1 MSMLAWILGFTFVSG
16 VLSAL
21 AASSFLALSEAR
33 RAAVLPHVIG
43 FATGT
48 LLAAALT
55 SLLPSA
61 LDIVGPGRGDVIGVT
76 LLGGILL
83 FFVLEKLVLWRHCH
97 QDHWETHT
105 APVHHHDHGKASG
118 AMILVGDS
126 VHNFA
131 DGAVIAAAFMTDTKL
146 GIVTGIAV
154 FAHEIPQEVGD
165 LAVLLHS
172 GMSRARA
179 LVLNLLVS
187 LTSFVGALLAYY
199 GFDTAQNLLPYA
211 LTIAAASFI
220 YIAVADLIPGLH
232 RRVDLKAS
240 AQQLAVI
247 VAGAGV
253 VMALHAGAGLG

>member
-1 MSMLAWILGFTFVSG
+1 MSVLGWILGFTFMSG

-21 AASSFLALSEAR
+21 AASSFLALSDRR
-33 RAAVLPHVIG
+33 RASVLPHLIG

-61 LDIVGPGRGDVIGVT
+61 LEVAGPGRGDYIGMI
-76 LLGGILL
+76 LLGGILA
-83 FFVLEKLVLWRHCH
+83 FFMLEKLVLWRHCH
-97 QDHWETHT
+97 HDHWETHT
-105 APVHHHDHGKASG
+105 ESAHHRGSASG
-118 AMILVGDS
+118 AMILIGDA
-126 VHNFA
+126 VHNFT
-131 DGAVIAAAFMTDTKL
+131 DGALIAAAFMTDTRL

-165 LAVLLHS
+165 LAVLLNS
-172 GMSRARA
+172 GMTRARA

-199 GFDTAQNLLPYA
+199 WFDTAQNLLPFA

>member
-1 MSMLAWILGFTFVSG
+1 MSLLVWIIGFTFVSG

-21 AASSFLALSEAR
+21 AASSFLALSESR
-33 RAAVLPHVIG
+33 RASILPHLIG

-55 SLLPSA
+55 SLLPGA
-61 LDIVGPGRGDVIGVT
+61 IAHAGPGRGDVIGLT
-76 LLGGILL
+76 LLAGILV

-97 QDHWETHT
+97 HDHWETHSG
-105 APVHHHDHGKASG
+105 PPHDHASASG
-118 AMILVGDS
+118 IMILVGDA
-126 VHNFA
+126 VHNFT
-131 DGAVIAAAFMTDTKL
+131 DGALMAAAFMTDTRL
-146 GIVTGIAV
+146 GVVTGIAV
-154 FAHEIPQEVGD
+154 FAHELPQEVGD
-165 LAVLLHS
+165 IAVLLNS

-179 LVLNLLVS
+179 FSLNLLVS
-187 LTSFVGALLAYY
+187 LTSFAGALLGY
-199 GFDTAQNLLPYA
+199 FWFETSQDLLPFA

-240 AQQLAVI
+240 IQQLVVI

-253 VMALHAGAGLG
+253 VMALHAGAGFE